1 MTGEGYG
8 TAMEVR
14 GQRADDRGQKA
25 ALLSVIG
32 YKLFVIRMICPC
44 ELILTS

>member
-25 ALLSVIG
+25 AGSKSNRQLV
-32 YKLFVIRMICPC
+32 K
-44 ELILTS
+44 

>member
-25 ALLSVIG
+25 EGSV
-32 YKLFVIRMICPC
+32 VIRYW
-44 ELILTS
+44 L